1 MKIDIRVMEVT
12 DVPDIIQGWNSC
24 LPYDQISEERF
35 KHVIFDDANYEKDC
49 CLVAINDGKIV
60 GFICAVAS
68 EDMLGADDDDKP
80 EYNKTLGYIKGFYVL
95 EEFRRNWIGSKLL
108 DGAIEYVKSKGKV
121 YVRLLEYTGN
131 YFFPGVDIRYESA
144 ISFLESKGFYREY
157 ILNDVDIDLID
168 FEIGDYQKNARQKMK
183 KFGVHVEDYD
193 PSMLNEMREFAKK
206 LGIISWF
213 PDGWEDWFKA
223 KGNKV
228 VALKGDEIV
237 GWASF
242 NVNGDIGWF
251 GPTGVLEDM
260 RCNGIGSCIL
270 LESVLQMKNAGAKR
284 VIASW
289 ANTPFYTVN
298 GWKICR
304 QYGVFEKQI
313 SE

>member
-12 DVPDIIQGWNSC
+12 DVPDIVKGWNSC
-24 LPYDQISEERF
+24 LPYDQVSEERF
-35 KHVIFDDANYEKDC
+35 NRVILDDANYEKDS

-60 GFICAVAS
+60 GFISSAAR
-68 EDMLGADDDDKP
+68 DGILGVDNRGEEHEKDH
-80 EYNKTLGYIKGFYVL
+80 GYIKGLFVPDEY
-95 EEFRRNWIGSKLL
+95 RRNGVASKLF
-108 DGAIEYVKSKGKV
+108 DESIEYVKSKGKSII
-121 YVRLLEYTGN
+121 RILAYTGN
-131 YFFPGVDIRYESA
+131 YFFPGVDTRYEPA
-144 ISFLESKGFYREY
+144 IKFFENKGFQRYY
-157 ILNDVDIDLID
+157 VINDVDIDTTD
-168 FEIGDYQKNARQKMK
+168 FKITNQHKNARQKME

-193 PSMLNEMREFAKK
+193 PSMLDEMREFAKK
-206 LGIISWF
+206 LDMISWF
-213 PDGWEDWFKA
+213 PEGWEDWFRA

-260 RCNGIGSCIL
+260 RHNGIGSCIL
-270 LESVLQMKNAGAKR
+270 LESVLQMKNADAKS

-289 ANTPFYTVN
+289 ANTPFYTAN

-304 QYGVFEKQI
+304 QYIVFEKHL
-313 SE
+313 E

>member
-12 DVPDIIQGWNSC
+12 DVLDIVQGWNSC

-35 KHVIFDDANYEKDC
+35 KHVIFDDANYEKDS
-49 CLVAINDGKIV
+49 CLVAVHDGKIV
-60 GFICAVAS
+60 GFISAVAR
-68 EDMLGADDDDKP
+68 EGIFGADHKGR
-80 EYNKTLGYIKGFYVL
+80 EYEKDQGYIKGFYVL
-95 EEFRRNWIGSKLL
+95 EEFRRKRIGSELFDRSIDYL
-108 DGAIEYVKSKGKV
+108 KSKDKSV
-121 YVRLLEYTGN
+121 IRILTYTGN
-131 YFFPGVDIRYESA
+131 YFFPGIDTRYEPA
-144 ISFLESKGFYREY
+144 IKFFENKGFQRDYV
-157 ILNDVDIDLID
+157 INDVDIDTTD
-168 FEIGDYQKNARQKMK
+168 FKITDQHKNARQKME

-193 PSMLNEMREFAKK
+193 PLMLDEMREFAKK
-206 LGIISWF
+206 LDMISWF
-213 PDGWEDWFKA
+213 PEGWEDWFRA

-260 RCNGIGSCIL
+260 RHNGIGSCIL
-270 LESVLQMKNAGAKR
+270 LESVLQMKNADAKS

-289 ANTPFYTVN
+289 ANTPFYTAN

-304 QYGVFEKQI
+304 QYGVFEKHL
-313 SE
+313 